1 MQSDALS
8 SLHVPLDHMLQ
19 RRSPTP
25 RAANT
30 LLEVNR
36 IVRLSVGD
44 SVKLLLRGSYRQLF
58 QLLRQLRNFRHG

>member
-30 LLEVNR
+30 LLEVNS

-44 SVKLLLRGSYRQLF
+44 SVKLRDRYRQLF
-58 QLLRQLRNFRHG
+58 QLLCQLRNFRHG

>member
-8 SLHVPLDHMLQ
+8 SLHVPLDHMLE

-30 LLEVNR
+30 LLEVN
-36 IVRLSVGD
+36 IVVRLPIGD
-44 SVKLLLRGSYRQLF
+44 SVKLRDRYRQFF
-58 QLLRQLRNFRHG
+58 QLLGQLRNFRHG